1 MTSDELDRLRRRL
14 CALEAHLVDIL
25 IAGREGVDPTEL
37 SGVVGQNAAD
47 TIYAIDQI
55 TDDALLAWFDASW
68 PHSDAVEVV
77 SEGLDEAVVIGT
89 GEPRWTCIVDTID
102 GTRGLMHDKRSAW
115 ALAAVAP
122 FGGSLRDVVAVAM
135 AEIPTTK
142 QWASDRFSV
151 VRGGGRAG
159 IVGER
164 VDIRDRAAAATEL
177 AVRPSPA
184 TELDHGFGSF
194 ARFFP
199 QAKPLI
205 AQFEQRVWELVYDGP
220 LAADL
225 AIFDDQYLST
235 GGQFHEL
242 LVGHDRLL
250 GDVRPLAFAELGIEG
265 GPACHP
271 YDCCCALLLTE
282 AGCTL
287 VDPWGG
293 PLDVPLDTTTP
304 VAWVGVAN
312 PVLAERVLPAVQAS
326 AAECF
331 PRSVRH

>member
-1 MTSDELDRLRRRL
+1 VLL
-14 CALEAHLVDIL
+14 
-25 IAGREGVDPTEL
+25 AGRAAVEPSEL

-68 PHSDAVEVV
+68 PQSEAVEVV
-77 SEGLDEAVVIGT
+77 SEGLDEPVVIGK
-89 GEPRWTCIVDTID
+89 GSPRWTCIVDTID
-102 GTRGLMHDKRSAW
+102 GTRGLMYDKRSAW

-122 FGGSLRDVVAVAM
+122 FGGTLRDVVAVAM
-135 AEIPTTK
+135 TEIPTTK

-151 VRGGGRAG
+151 VRGAGRTG
-159 IVGER
+159 IVAER
-164 VDIRDRAAAATEL
+164 VDVRDRSAASTPA
-177 AVRPSPA
+177 AVRPSQA
-184 TELDHGFGSF
+184 TELDHGFASF

-205 AQFEQRVWELVYDGP
+205 AQFEQRVWQLVYGGP

-242 LVGHDRLL
+242 LVGHDRAL
-250 GDVRPLAFAELGIEG
+250 GDVRPLAFTELGIEG

-312 PVLAERVLPAVQAS
+312 PALAEWVLPAVHA
-326 AAECF
+326 AVAECF
-331 PRSVRH
+331 PRSAP